1 MGAFQR
7 ADTQRGLGQY
17 ATNPFLRQFMPLMHS
32 AQRKHKGFMLVAEM
46 VAILI
51 LAITLVGLAQ
61 INRITLTGSNQ
72 MIFAVHASW
81 MIEDIF
87 TRMRINETDRLANSY
102 SRDHSS
108 VTCPGVGDPFEQTDQ
123 VLRDLQQ
130 VFCSPNQ
137 ATGGSKT
144 VFWGSAAHIAGLEWS
159 ITCVGGGPG
168 NCPEDAPI
176 NVTISWPNRATE
188 NVLGDGRERLVRQR
202 SFM

>member
-1 MGAFQR
+1 MRGFEL
-7 ADTQRGLGQY
+7 ADAQRGIGQY
-17 ATNPFLRQFMPLMHS
+17 AANPFLGQFLPLMHP
-32 AQRKHKGFMLVAEM
+32 AQRKHNGFMLVAEM

-51 LAITLVGLAQ
+51 LAITLVGLAR

-87 TRMRINETDRLANSY
+87 TRMRINETDRLANNY
-102 SRDHSS
+102 SRDQFS
-108 VTCPGVGDPFEQTDQ
+108 VICPGVGDPFEQYDL

-137 ATGGSKT
+137 AVGGNKN

-159 ITCVGGGPG
+159 ITCVGGAPG

-176 NVTISWPNRATE
+176 NVTLSWPNRATE
-188 NVLGDGRERLVRQR
+188 NVMGDGRERLVRQR